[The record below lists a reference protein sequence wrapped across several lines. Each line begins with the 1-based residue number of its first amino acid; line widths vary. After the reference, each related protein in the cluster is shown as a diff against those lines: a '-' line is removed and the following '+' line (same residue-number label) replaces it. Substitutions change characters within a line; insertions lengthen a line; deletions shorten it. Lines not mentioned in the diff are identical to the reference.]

1 MSTTTDTTP
10 GADMSGPAGGQP
22 APKDPYIRGTDET
35 VLLDLRELRAQEAA
49 DKAAR
54 EASAQGASAPEAPES
69 PESPEIAETPA
80 TPGAELE
87 RYHGSHRR
95 DAVLYADGGTAI
107 PLDRVREVCHDLRQP
122 VAAILMLASAAEM
135 RPDVPERVRDVLQ
148 EIMSQTEEISAT
160 VRQFLD
166 DAKQG
171 VDGLG
176 EPVPCNVAGLAAES
190 VERWRATFDGDLA
203 LAAAEDP
210 LHVTV
215 DPVLFK
221 RALGNVLSNGTRAA
235 GESGRVQV
243 TVRRF
248 ETAEGERAVIEVD
261 DSGPGFGNIPAGH
274 GLGLAVVRRT
284 IEAAGGAVEFAE
296 GPLGGALV
304 RLVLPVT
311 PIRPLSADDE
321 LTKTFHGEI
330 SLTQLA
336 AQLAAGGAHPAL
348 ADFDDD
354 LFDED
359 FDDDFE
365 DEFDEE
371 ETSPRSRESA
381 EHTDRRPRL
390 PTSSAP
396 GRSRWRSPER
406 RNSWRS
412 AGPRRRGTLSRPGHR
427 NPRRL
432 WRRNPPRSPVRTTAA
447 TSACRSSRAFRP
459 PRSPQP
465 TDRGFFGESA
475 QKAPDLSA
483 SGYFGLPLKADDTAP
498 TEPPP
503 APHTRLYGPP
513 TDITA
518 HPLPAG
524 LRSAQHDAA
533 PTPQAPSEITAA
545 AHPVRSAAVTPQ
557 ASIETAAAQAAP
569 TPFAAPVPAAPAAPQ
584 TLAEALAE
592 SAAAGKAFTAPVP
605 AISAAPGTPPAAA
618 AQPFGPPA
626 EVFSATPTA
635 PAAQQAPPTGQPSAA
650 PVWDDA
656 AAQPFDRPA
665 SVFSATPAAPAAQQA
680 PTASEPSAEAVAAQP
695 FDRPASIFSAT
706 PAAAAQQAPTASE
719 PPAEAAAAQP
729 FGPPA
734 SVFSATPAAA
744 AQQAP
749 TASEPS
755 AEAAAAQPFG
765 PPASAFSATPAPAA
779 QQAPTADQPS
789 APASFFSYAPVTP
802 HAPAEAAPAT
812 PAAAP
817 QTPTADQPFAAPVPA
832 EAAPVAQP
840 AAAPA
845 VPQPS
850 DEAVADP
857 EAEAI
862 PAPSFEPGDTQP
874 LHIIPTGQ
882 DDTALASIQLPSQA
896 NLTHPPRI
904 PASALQPVASVQLSL
919 LPGGAF

>member
-10 GADMSGPAGGQP
+10 GADMSGPAGGEP

-54 EASAQGASAPEAPES
+54 EAAARGASAPDAPET
-69 PESPEIAETPA
+69 PETSGTPGTPG

-235 GESGRVQV
+235 GDAGRVQV

-248 ETAEGERAVIEVD
+248 ETAQGERAVIEVD

-284 IEAAGGAVEFAE
+284 IEAAGGSVELAE

-336 AQLAAGGAHPAL
+336 AQLAAGGTLPAL

-354 LFDED
+354 LFD
-359 FDDDFE
+359 DDFE
-365 DEFDEE
+365 DDFEDAEFEPGY
-371 ETSPRSRESA
+371 SSA
-381 EHTDRRPRL
+381 EDDFAEVREAPAESHSLTGGHAFMTRLSAWPEPMAISGTPEQLAIGGTGGPANPFGARAAEPPAIASTPLADNRSYFGL
-390 PTSSAP
+390 PTQPSLPAP
-396 GRSRWRSPER
+396 AEK
-406 RNSWRS
+406 
-412 AGPRRRGTLSRPGHR
+412 
-427 NPRRL
+427 
-432 WRRNPPRSPVRTTAA
+432 A
-447 TSACRSSRAFRP
+447 TGEKATQAT
-459 PRSPQP
+459 QVAQA
-465 TDRGFFGESA
+465 TEEATGDRGFFGEA
-475 QKAPDLSA
+475 APKTADPGST
-483 SGYFGLPLKADDTAP
+483 GYFGLPLKENAAP
-498 TEPPP
+498 VEPPP
-503 APHTRLYGPP
+503 APNTRLYGPP
-513 TDITA
+513 ADISA

-524 LRSAQHDAA
+524 LRSAQHNAA

-557 ASIETAAAQAAP
+557 ASIETAAAQGVPAAAAAAAAA
-569 TPFAAPVPAAPAAPQ
+569 PFAAPVPAAPAAPQ

-592 SAAAGKAFTAPVP
+592 SAAAGRA
-605 AISAAPGTPPAAA
+605 
-618 AQPFGPPA
+618 
-626 EVFSATPTA
+626 
-635 PAAQQAPPTGQPSAA
+635 
-650 PVWDDA
+650 
-656 AAQPFDRPA
+656 
-665 SVFSATPAAPAAQQA
+665 
-680 PTASEPSAEAVAAQP
+680 
-695 FDRPASIFSAT
+695 
-706 PAAAAQQAPTASE
+706 
-719 PPAEAAAAQP
+719 
-729 FGPPA
+729 
-734 SVFSATPAAA
+734 
-744 AQQAP
+744 
-749 TASEPS
+749 
-755 AEAAAAQPFG
+755 
-765 PPASAFSATPAPAA
+765 
-779 QQAPTADQPS
+779 
-789 APASFFSYAPVTP
+789 
-802 HAPAEAAPAT
+802 
-812 PAAAP
+812 
-817 QTPTADQPFAAPVPA
+817 FAAPVPA
-832 EAAPVAQP
+832 IP
-840 AAAPA
+840 AAPA
-845 VPQPS
+845 TPPAPEAATAQPS
-850 DEAVADP
+850 AEAATA
-857 EAEAI
+857 EAEPSTAEAE
-862 PAPSFEPGDTQP
+862 PAPTFDPSDTQP

>member
-1 MSTTTDTTP
+1 MSTTTDTTTP
-10 GADMSGPAGGQP
+10 GADMSGPAGG
-22 APKDPYIRGTDET
+22 AGGSKDPYIRGTDET

-54 EASAQGASAPEAPES
+54 AARAAAAGLSVDPSADPSAAGSPTALGALGVLGAPGAAGAIGAIEAGTTGTTGA
-69 PESPEIAETPA
+69 T
-80 TPGAELE
+80 GAELE

-122 VAAILMLASAAEM
+122 VAAILMLASAAEL

-235 GESGRVQV
+235 GDSGRVQV

-284 IEAAGGAVEFAE
+284 IEAAGGSVEFAE

-330 SLTQLA
+330 SLSQLA
-336 AQLAAGGAHPAL
+336 AELAAGNVHRAL
-348 ADFDDD
+348 ADFDDLD
-354 LFDED
+354 DID
-359 FDDDFE
+359 DIDDFE
-365 DEFDEE
+365 DL
-371 ETSPRSRESA
+371 A
-381 EHTDRRPRL
+381 EDDFEDVDDIAAGHAL
-390 PTSSAP
+390 PTSGHTVAAAGHTLTGGHAFVTRTSA
-396 GRSRWRSPER
+396 WPEPMAI
-406 RNSWRS
+406 SGTPEQL
-412 AGPRRRGTLSRPGHR
+412 AIGGPADRGNLFGARA
-427 NPRRL
+427 
-432 WRRNPPRSPVRTTAA
+432 VEQDAIAA
-447 TSACRSSRAFRP
+447 TPAVASEAPANRSYFGLPAQQNRP
-459 PRSPQP
+459 A
-465 TDRGFFGESA
+465 TDRGFFGVSA
-475 QKAPDLSA
+475 QKNQSSDPAE
-483 SGYFGLPLKADDTAP
+483 SGYFGLPLKND
-498 TEPPP
+498 P
-503 APHTRLYGPP
+503 AP
-513 TDITA
+513 
-518 HPLPAG
+518 
-524 LRSAQHDAA
+524 Q
-533 PTPQAPSEITAA
+533 PQRRVYDAPSDIA
-545 AHPVRSAAVTPQ
+545 AHPVPTGLLAERRNARPQ
-557 ASIETAAAQAAP
+557 A
-569 TPFAAPVPAAPAAPQ
+569 
-584 TLAEALAE
+584 
-592 SAAAGKAFTAPVP
+592 
-605 AISAAPGTPPAAA
+605 
-618 AQPFGPPA
+618 
-626 EVFSATPTA
+626 
-635 PAAQQAPPTGQPSAA
+635 
-650 PVWDDA
+650 
-656 AAQPFDRPA
+656 
-665 SVFSATPAAPAAQQA
+665 
-680 PTASEPSAEAVAAQP
+680 
-695 FDRPASIFSAT
+695 
-706 PAAAAQQAPTASE
+706 
-719 PPAEAAAAQP
+719 PAEAAASQP
-729 FGPPA
+729 ARTAVPTAPA
-734 SVFSATPAAA
+734 SPAAPQPLAPQLPAAA
-744 AQQAP
+744 P
-749 TASEPS
+749 TAADVFAATGPAHSGTPQAQ
-755 AEAAAAQPFG
+755 AEAAA
-765 PPASAFSATPAPAA
+765 PAF
-779 QQAPTADQPS
+779 
-789 APASFFSYAPVTP
+789 
-802 HAPAEAAPAT
+802 
-812 PAAAP
+812 AAP
-817 QTPTADQPFAAPVPA
+817 QLPAPTQTPPPPTPTFD
-832 EAAPVAQP
+832 
-840 AAAPA
+840 
-845 VPQPS
+845 PS
-850 DEAVADP
+850 
-857 EAEAI
+857 
-862 PAPSFEPGDTQP
+862 DTQP

>member
-1 MSTTTDTTP
+1 MSTTTDTTTP
-10 GADMSGPAGGQP
+10 GADMSGPGGGRGGDGSGAGGNGTGGGGAHGGDGGSGVRGGDGRGGDAP
-22 APKDPYIRGTDET
+22 ASKDPYIRGTDET

-54 EASAQGASAPEAPES
+54 EAAAAGSSGESGA
-69 PESPEIAETPA
+69 PA
-80 TPGAELE
+80 ATGAELE

-176 EPVPCNVAGLAAES
+176 EPVPCNVAGLAAQA

-203 LAAAEDP
+203 LAAAEEP

-235 GESGRVQV
+235 GGSGRVQV

-284 IEAAGGAVEFAE
+284 MEAAGGSVEFAR

-321 LTKTFHGEI
+321 LTKTFHGEM

-336 AQLAAGGAHPAL
+336 AQLAAGRRHPAL
-348 ADFDDD
+348 AGFEDDI
-354 LFDED
+354 DED
-359 FDDDFE
+359 FDDDDP
-365 DEFDEE
+365 DEHFAA
-371 ETSPRSRESA
+371 SPAADPHSLTGGHAFMTRLSAWPEPMAISGAPEQLAIGGTAGAANPFGARAAERGVIAGAPTASTPNANAPVADAPTPGAPTPGADNRSYFGLPVQPS
-381 EHTDRRPRL
+381 L
-390 PTSSAP
+390 PTQQSVPAAP
-396 GRSRWRSPER
+396 VQAQTQTQTRAQAQAQAPEPM
-406 RNSWRS
+406 SD
-412 AGPRRRGTLSRPGHR
+412 
-427 NPRRL
+427 
-432 WRRNPPRSPVRTTAA
+432 
-447 TSACRSSRAFRP
+447 
-459 PRSPQP
+459 
-465 TDRGFFGESA
+465 DRGFFGVASRKNES
-475 QKAPDLSA
+475 PDPA
-483 SGYFGLPLKADDTAP
+483 ATGYFGLPLKDTTAP
-498 TEPPP
+498 AELPP
-503 APHTRLYGPP
+503 APHTRLYGGPA
-513 TDITA
+513 DISA
-518 HPLPAG
+518 HPVPTG
-524 LRSAQHDAA
+524 LRSAHRPGT

-545 AHPVRSAAVTPQ
+545 AHPGRPTAPVPPRT
-557 ASIETAAAQAAP
+557 SIETAAAQAAAKARALAAFP
-569 TPFAAPVPAAPAAPQ
+569 TGSAPTSGAAPQ

-592 SAAAGKAFTAPVP
+592 SAAARQD
-605 AISAAPGTPPAAA
+605 PAA
-618 AQPFGPPA
+618 
-626 EVFSATPTA
+626 
-635 PAAQQAPPTGQPSAA
+635 QPSAA
-650 PVWDDA
+650 PAVSA
-656 AAQPFDRPA
+656 APA
-665 SVFSATPAAPAAQQA
+665 PIPAPHAPAASAGPSAADSRSSATPAAPQPPAA
-680 PTASEPSAEAVAAQP
+680 SAAQP
-695 FDRPASIFSAT
+695 T
-706 PAAAAQQAPTASE
+706 PAA
-719 PPAEAAAAQP
+719 
-729 FGPPA
+729 
-734 SVFSATPAAA
+734 
-744 AQQAP
+744 
-749 TASEPS
+749 
-755 AEAAAAQPFG
+755 
-765 PPASAFSATPAPAA
+765 
-779 QQAPTADQPS
+779 
-789 APASFFSYAPVTP
+789 
-802 HAPAEAAPAT
+802 H
-812 PAAAP
+812 
-817 QTPTADQPFAAPVPA
+817 PFAAPVPPQTSI
-832 EAAPVAQP
+832 ETAAAQ
-840 AAAPA
+840 AAPA
-845 VPQPS
+845 APT
-850 DEAVADP
+850 DF
-857 EAEAI
+857 
-862 PAPSFEPGDTQP
+862 PAPTFEPGDTQP

-904 PASALQPVASVQLSL
+904 PSSALQPIASVQLSL

>member
-10 GADMSGPAGGQP
+10 GADMSGPAGGEP

-54 EASAQGASAPEAPES
+54 EASAQGTSAPEAPET
-69 PESPEIAETPA
+69 PETPG

-176 EPVPCNVAGLAAES
+176 DPVPCNVAGLAAES

-235 GESGRVQV
+235 GDSGRVQV

-248 ETAEGERAVIEVD
+248 ETAQGERAVIEVD

-284 IEAAGGAVEFAE
+284 IEAAGGSVELAE

-354 LFDED
+354 LFD
-359 FDDDFE
+359 DDDEFE

-371 ETSPRSRESA
+371 DEVVFAEVHETPADNPSRTGGHAFLTQLSAWSEPMAISGAPEQLAIGGTAGPANPFAARAAEPPAISGADNRSYFGLPKQQS
-381 EHTDRRPRL
+381 L
-390 PTSSAP
+390 PTAAEP
-396 GRSRWRSPER
+396 
-406 RNSWRS
+406 
-412 AGPRRRGTLSRPGHR
+412 
-427 NPRRL
+427 
-432 WRRNPPRSPVRTTAA
+432 TTD
-447 TSACRSSRAFRP
+447 
-459 PRSPQP
+459 
-465 TDRGFFGESA
+465 DRGFFGEA
-475 QKAPDLSA
+475 AHKAADPSA
-483 SGYFGLPLKADDTAP
+483 SGYFGLPLKTDTTPA
-498 TEPPP
+498 EPPP

-513 TDITA
+513 ADITA

-545 AHPVRSAAVTPQ
+545 AHPVRSATVTPQ
-557 ASIETAAAQAAP
+557 ASIETVTAQAAP
-569 TPFAAPVPAAPAAPQ
+569 APFAAPVPAAPAAPQ

-592 SAAAGKAFTAPVP
+592 SAAAGKAFAAPVP
-605 AISAAPGTPPAAA
+605 AISAAPSTPPAP
-618 AQPFGPPA
+618 AQ
-626 EVFSATPTA
+626 
-635 PAAQQAPPTGQPSAA
+635 
-650 PVWDDA
+650 
-656 AAQPFDRPA
+656 
-665 SVFSATPAAPAAQQA
+665 TPAP
-680 PTASEPSAEAVAAQP
+680 
-695 FDRPASIFSAT
+695 
-706 PAAAAQQAPTASE
+706 
-719 PPAEAAAAQP
+719 
-729 FGPPA
+729 
-734 SVFSATPAAA
+734 
-744 AQQAP
+744 
-749 TASEPS
+749 
-755 AEAAAAQPFG
+755 AQPFG
-765 PPASAFSATPAPAA
+765 PPASAIPT
-779 QQAPTADQPS
+779 APT
-789 APASFFSYAPVTP
+789 
-802 HAPAEAAPAT
+802 
-812 PAAAP
+812 AAAP
-817 QTPTADQPFAAPVPA
+817 QQAPAGDQFFASAQHAPAADQSFAAPVPA
-832 EAAPVAQP
+832 EAAPAAQP
-840 AAAPA
+840 SAESP
-845 VPQPS
+845 
-850 DEAVADP
+850 ADP
-857 EAEAI
+857 EAA
-862 PAPSFEPGDTQP
+862 PAPTFEPGDTQP

>member
-10 GADMSGPAGGQP
+10 GADMSGPAGAEP

-54 EASAQGASAPEAPES
+54 EAYAQETSAPGAPETLETLEI
-69 PESPEIAETPA
+69 PENGQTPEPPGI
-80 TPGAELE
+80 PGAELE
-87 RYHGSHRR
+87 HYHGSHRR

-107 PLDRVREVCHDLRQP
+107 PLDRIREVCHDLRQP

-235 GESGRVQV
+235 GDSGRVQV

-248 ETAEGERAVIEVD
+248 ETAQGERAVIEVD

-284 IEAAGGAVEFAE
+284 MEAAGGSVEVAE

-311 PIRPLSADDE
+311 PVRPLSADDE

-336 AQLAAGGAHPAL
+336 ARLAAGGAHPAL

-354 LFDED
+354 LFD
-359 FDDDFE
+359 DDEFE
-365 DEFDEE
+365 DDVFEGDVFEGEFDEGFE
-371 ETSPRSRESA
+371 SPADSSSLTGGHAFMTRLSAWSEPMAISGTPEQLAIGGTAGPTNPFGARAAESPA
-381 EHTDRRPRL
+381 IA
-390 PTSSAP
+390 SAP
-396 GRSRWRSPER
+396 AADNRSYFGLPAQQGLPASEEK
-406 RNSWRS
+406 
-412 AGPRRRGTLSRPGHR
+412 
-427 NPRRL
+427 
-432 WRRNPPRSPVRTTAA
+432 A
-447 TSACRSSRAFRP
+447 TG
-459 PRSPQP
+459 
-465 TDRGFFGESA
+465 DRGFFGEA
-475 QKAPDLSA
+475 EHKTTDPGA
-483 SGYFGLPLKADDTAP
+483 SGYFGLPLKDNAGPA
-498 TEPPP
+498 EPPP

-513 TDITA
+513 ADISA

-557 ASIETAAAQAAP
+557 PSIETA
-569 TPFAAPVPAAPAAPQ
+569 AAPVPAAPAAPQ

-592 SAAAGKAFTAPVP
+592 SAAAGKAFAAPVP
-605 AISAAPGTPPAAA
+605 A
-618 AQPFGPPA
+618 
-626 EVFSATPTA
+626 V
-635 PAAQQAPPTGQPSAA
+635 
-650 PVWDDA
+650 
-656 AAQPFDRPA
+656 
-665 SVFSATPAAPAAQQA
+665 PAAPAA
-680 PTASEPSAEAVAAQP
+680 P
-695 FDRPASIFSAT
+695 
-706 PAAAAQQAPTASE
+706 
-719 PPAEAAAAQP
+719 
-729 FGPPA
+729 
-734 SVFSATPAAA
+734 
-744 AQQAP
+744 
-749 TASEPS
+749 
-755 AEAAAAQPFG
+755 
-765 PPASAFSATPAPAA
+765 
-779 QQAPTADQPS
+779 
-789 APASFFSYAPVTP
+789 
-802 HAPAEAAPAT
+802 
-812 PAAAP
+812 AAP
-817 QTPTADQPFAAPVPA
+817 Q
-832 EAAPVAQP
+832 P
-840 AAAPA
+840 AATPEPA
-845 VPQPS
+845 
-850 DEAVADP
+850 ADP
-857 EAEAI
+857 EAL
-862 PAPSFEPGDTQP
+862 PAPTFEPGDTQP

>member
-10 GADMSGPAGGQP
+10 GADMSGPAGGEP

-49 DKAAR
+49 DKASR
-54 EASAQGASAPEAPES
+54 EAAARGTSAPEAPETPGI
-69 PESPEIAETPA
+69 PESPG

-176 EPVPCNVAGLAAES
+176 EPVPCNVAGLAAQA

-235 GESGRVQV
+235 GDSGRVQV

-248 ETAEGERAVIEVD
+248 ETAQGERAVIEVD

-284 IEAAGGAVEFAE
+284 IEAAGGSVELAE

-348 ADFDDD
+348 AGFDDD
-354 LFDED
+354 LFDD
-359 FDDDFE
+359 DGFDDEFEEEGFE
-365 DEFDEE
+365 DEFDAGPG
-371 ETSPRSRESA
+371 SPADSPSLTGGHAFMTRLSAWPEPMAISGTQEQLAIGGTAGPANPFGAPAAEPAAIAGPPAADNRSYFG
-381 EHTDRRPRL
+381 L
-390 PTSSAP
+390 PTQQGLP
-396 GRSRWRSPER
+396 
-406 RNSWRS
+406 
-412 AGPRRRGTLSRPGHR
+412 
-427 NPRRL
+427 
-432 WRRNPPRSPVRTTAA
+432 AA
-447 TSACRSSRAFRP
+447 EEKASD
-459 PRSPQP
+459 
-465 TDRGFFGESA
+465 DRGFFGEA
-475 QKAPDLSA
+475 APKAPEAPEAPDPGA
-483 SGYFGLPLKADDTAP
+483 TGYFGLPLKDTAAP
-498 TEPPP
+498 VEPPP
-503 APHTRLYGPP
+503 APHTRLYGLPA
-513 TDITA
+513 DISA

-524 LRSAQHDAA
+524 LRSAQHNAA

-557 ASIETAAAQAAP
+557 ASIETAAVQAAP
-569 TPFAAPVPAAPAAPQ
+569 APVPFAAPVPAAPAAPQ

-592 SAAAGKAFTAPVP
+592 SAAAGKAFAAPVP
-605 AISAAPGTPPAAA
+605 AGAAP
-618 AQPFGPPA
+618 Q
-626 EVFSATPTA
+626 
-635 PAAQQAPPTGQPSAA
+635 
-650 PVWDDA
+650 
-656 AAQPFDRPA
+656 
-665 SVFSATPAAPAAQQA
+665 
-680 PTASEPSAEAVAAQP
+680 
-695 FDRPASIFSAT
+695 
-706 PAAAAQQAPTASE
+706 
-719 PPAEAAAAQP
+719 
-729 FGPPA
+729 
-734 SVFSATPAAA
+734 
-744 AQQAP
+744 
-749 TASEPS
+749 PS
-755 AEAAAAQPFG
+755 AEAADP
-765 PPASAFSATPAPAA
+765 
-779 QQAPTADQPS
+779 
-789 APASFFSYAPVTP
+789 
-802 HAPAEAAPAT
+802 EAT
-812 PAAAP
+812 PAA
-817 QTPTADQPFAAPVPA
+817 
-832 EAAPVAQP
+832 
-840 AAAPA
+840 
-845 VPQPS
+845 
-850 DEAVADP
+850 DP
-857 EAEAI
+857 EVT
-862 PAPSFEPGDTQP
+862 PSPTFEPGDTQP

>member
-1 MSTTTDTTP
+1 MSTTTDTTTP
-10 GADMSGPAGGQP
+10 GADMSGPAGG
-22 APKDPYIRGTDET
+22 AGGSKDPYIRGTDET

-54 EASAQGASAPEAPES
+54 AAAAGLSADPSAAGVPGVPGLPGVPGAPGVLAVPAAPGTAEETRAIEAGTAGA
-69 PESPEIAETPA
+69 T
-80 TPGAELE
+80 GAELE

-122 VAAILMLASAAEM
+122 VAAILMLASAAEL

-235 GESGRVQV
+235 GDSGRVQV

-284 IEAAGGAVEFAE
+284 IEAAGGSVEFAE

-336 AQLAAGGAHPAL
+336 AELAAGNVHRAL
-348 ADFDDD
+348 ADFDDFDDIDDIDGFDD
-354 LFDED
+354 LDE
-359 FDDDFE
+359 DDFE
-365 DEFDEE
+365 DVDD
-371 ETSPRSRESA
+371 PA
-381 EHTDRRPRL
+381 AAGHAAPAAGHTV
-390 PTSSAP
+390 PTSGHTVAAGGHTVAAAGHTLTGGHAFVTRISA
-396 GRSRWRSPER
+396 WPEPMAI
-406 RNSWRS
+406 SS
-412 AGPRRRGTLSRPGHR
+412 TPEQLAIGGPADRGNLFGTRAAEQDAI
-427 NPRRL
+427 
-432 WRRNPPRSPVRTTAA
+432 AA
-447 TSACRSSRAFRP
+447 TPAVAPDAAANRSYFGLPAQQNRP
-459 PRSPQP
+459 AAD
-465 TDRGFFGESA
+465 DRGFFGVSA
-475 QKAPDLSA
+475 QKNQSSDPAE
-483 SGYFGLPLKADDTAP
+483 SGYFGLPLKNDAGPQRRVYDAHSEIAAP
-498 TEPPP
+498 QPQPQP
-503 APHTRLYGPP
+503 
-513 TDITA
+513 
-518 HPLPAG
+518 
-524 LRSAQHDAA
+524 
-533 PTPQAPSEITAA
+533 PTPQSQPQPEQADIA
-545 AHPVRSAAVTPQ
+545 AHPVPTGLLAERRNTGPQAPAEAAASQPARSAA
-557 ASIETAAAQAAP
+557 
-569 TPFAAPVPAAPAAPQ
+569 PAAPAAPQ
-584 TLAEALAE
+584 PQPLATQL
-592 SAAAGKAFTAPVP
+592 
-605 AISAAPGTPPAAA
+605 PAAA
-618 AQPFGPPA
+618 P
-626 EVFSATPTA
+626 
-635 PAAQQAPPTGQPSAA
+635 QA
-650 PVWDDA
+650 
-656 AAQPFDRPA
+656 
-665 SVFSATPAAPAAQQA
+665 
-680 PTASEPSAEAVAAQP
+680 
-695 FDRPASIFSAT
+695 
-706 PAAAAQQAPTASE
+706 
-719 PPAEAAAAQP
+719 PAEAAA
-729 FGPPA
+729 
-734 SVFSATPAAA
+734 
-744 AQQAP
+744 P
-749 TASEPS
+749 TA
-755 AEAAAAQPFG
+755 
-765 PPASAFSATPAPAA
+765 
-779 QQAPTADQPS
+779 ADVF
-789 APASFFSYAPVTP
+789 A
-802 HAPAEAAPAT
+802 
-812 PAAAP
+812 AAAP
-817 QTPTADQPFAAPVPA
+817 QLP
-832 EAAPVAQP
+832 
-840 AAAPA
+840 APA
-845 VPQPS
+845 
-850 DEAVADP
+850 
-857 EAEAI
+857 
-862 PAPSFEPGDTQP
+862 PAPAPTSPPTEAPLPLPAPTFDPSDTQP